1 MTADAPPPARA
12 KKSLLWVASKWALAA
27 IAVGLLGRTLV
38 NADLRRVLALVSGL
52 GPKALLLCVP
62 AMLVLVLET
71 LAWRASLAPLGRPLR
86 YRSLAQV
93 RLATEGVL
101 MSLPGGVVLAEWL
114 MPLLLRD
121 KCGLP
126 IAEGAAATA
135 ARKWLVMR
143 SHGIYIALSAV
154 LGWGFLAARSRSM
167 IGIEGLPVVVLVS
180 ALLPFGAAV
189 AMELAMSRGAVATR
203 TWGLLAR
210 LPSRRLSGWLE
221 GQKHAFEATDG
232 QFSRIVN
239 EGRATS
245 LAGTALFVG
254 AWMMESVEA
263 WAIARALGA
272 PLGFTEVLAFE
283 AGLSLVRSLVF
294 VAPSGV
300 GVQDMGY
307 VAFFGSMGVPDA
319 AAIGGAFVV
328 VKRAR
333 EIVWILVGWFFVAVY
348 MRKGG
353 HEVAVV
359 ERAGVSL
366 APAPAPP
373 SDPGASATGPAS

>member
-1 MTADAPPPARA
+1 MTSEGAPPTRA
-12 KKSLLWVASKWALAA
+12 KKSPLWTLSKWALALV
-27 IAVGLLGRTLV
+27 AVGLLGRTLV
-38 NADLRRVLALVSGL
+38 NADLRRVVELLRGL

-62 AMLVLVLET
+62 AVFVLVLET
-71 LAWRASLAPLGRPLR
+71 LAWRTSLTPLRRPLR
-86 YRSLAQV
+86 YGGLAQV

-143 SHGIYIALSAV
+143 SHGVYIAISAV
-154 LGWGFLAARSRSM
+154 LGWGFLAARSRAM
-167 IGIEGLPVVVLVS
+167 IGIEGLPIVVLAS
-180 ALLPFGAAV
+180 ALMPFGAAV
-189 AMELAMSRGAVATR
+189 AMELAMSRGAVAKR

-210 LPSRRLSGWLE
+210 LPSRRLSSWLE
-221 GQKHAFEATDG
+221 GQRHAFEATDG

-254 AWMMESVEA
+254 AWLLESVEA
-263 WAIARALGA
+263 WVIARALGA

-294 VAPSGV
+294 FAPSGV

-333 EIVWILVGWFFVAVY
+333 EIVWILVGWFFVATY
-348 MRKGG
+348 MRKGA
-353 HEVAVV
+353 HPIAE
-359 ERAGVSL
+359 VSL
-366 APAPAPP
+366 DPAAEASPP
-373 SDPGASATGPAS
+373 RDPGVDHP

>member
-1 MTADAPPPARA
+1 MTSEGAPATRA
-12 KKSLLWVASKWALAA
+12 KKSPLWTLSKWALALV
-27 IAVGLLGRTLV
+27 AVGLLGRTLV
-38 NADLRRVLALVSGL
+38 NADLRRVVELLRGL

-62 AMLVLVLET
+62 AVFVLVLET
-71 LAWRASLAPLGRPLR
+71 LAWRTSLTPLRRPLR
-86 YRSLAQV
+86 YGGLAQV

-143 SHGIYIALSAV
+143 SHGVYIAISAV
-154 LGWGFLAARSRSM
+154 LGWGFLAARSRAM
-167 IGIEGLPVVVLVS
+167 IGIEGLPIVVLAS
-180 ALLPFGAAV
+180 ALMPFGAAV
-189 AMELAMSRGAVATR
+189 AMELAMSRGAVAKR

-210 LPSRRLSGWLE
+210 LPSRRLSSWLE
-221 GQKHAFEATDG
+221 GQRHAFEATDG

-254 AWMMESVEA
+254 AWLLESVEA
-263 WAIARALGA
+263 WVIARALGA

-294 VAPSGV
+294 FAPSGV

-333 EIVWILVGWFFVAVY
+333 EIVWILVGWFFVATY
-348 MRKGG
+348 MRKGA
-353 HEVAVV
+353 HPIAE
-359 ERAGVSL
+359 VSL
-366 APAPAPP
+366 DPAAAASPP
-373 SDPGASATGPAS
+373 RDPGVDHP